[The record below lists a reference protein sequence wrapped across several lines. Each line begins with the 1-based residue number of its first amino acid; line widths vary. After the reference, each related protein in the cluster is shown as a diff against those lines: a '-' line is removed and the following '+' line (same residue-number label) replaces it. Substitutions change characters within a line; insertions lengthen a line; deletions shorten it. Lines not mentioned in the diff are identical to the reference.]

1 MKGNKQGKWTC
12 DGIPKNSNRQYND
25 TGEHTPYENDGPD
38 CLICGLPREAMIPT
52 RILPSPAPGGS
63 IRRTTAK
70 KSPLLGI
77 VAIALLL
84 LLGGGGVW
92 FLGSKT
98 LNSETEET
106 ASPNGNNSAIIGK
119 TAVNSQLIS
128 QGEKVLFIGGK
139 NDGEKATAADA
150 FAAQNWEEAIREYQQ
165 AYNTDPND
173 PEAKIY
179 LNNAQA
185 RKIGNPLTMAVVIP
199 ISQSVNEAKEVLR
212 GVAQYQ
218 DEFNRGLPGR
228 FLEVVI
234 VDEAQADIAESLAK
248 DLINSPVNVL
258 GVMGHGVDNNS
269 RNALELYEQN
279 NVAVLSSLNTAITT
293 NNGKSVVKTIPLSQ
307 SSTLLGSY
315 LKKVGETL
323 ADYAVKNRP
332 GARVA
337 VFYNS
342 DSPYSLQLKQE
353 FVNAMA
359 ATEGQVVEEVDIIA
373 GGFNADA
380 AMRGAEIVNANVAL
394 LALSKNKVDTAIALA
409 KANENSSDRLM
420 LLGADEL
427 YNPTILSKGNA
438 AIDGLVLAVPWQWN
452 SQDTFATQAAA
463 IWKGRVSWRTATSY
477 DATQALA
484 IAFNQHPGDRAAI
497 SQELNRGVNVNKS
510 VTNFSIFNNI
520 PLVRANQGKNAGFN
534 YQFDPI

>member
-1 MKGNKQGKWTC
+1 VNKQGKWTC
-12 DGIPKNSNRQYND
+12 DGVPKNSDQEYNGG
-25 TGEHTPYENDGPD
+25 GEHPPYENDGTD
-38 CLICGLPREAMIPT
+38 CLMCGLPREAMIPT
-52 RILPSPAPGGS
+52 KTLPSPAPGATIGGVRS
-63 IRRTTAK
+63 Q

-77 VAIALLL
+77 VAIAIIL
-84 LLGGGGVW
+84 LLGGSGFW
-92 FLGSKT
+92 YLGSRIFG
-98 LNSETEET
+98 SETEEART
-106 ASPNGNNSAIIGK
+106 NGGK
-119 TAVNSQLIS
+119 SSVILSETAVNSQLIS

-139 NDGEKATAADA
+139 NERQKSTAAAA
-150 FAAQNWEEAIREYQQ
+150 FASQNWEEAIREYQQ

-179 LNNAQA
+179 LNNSQA
-185 RKIGNPLTMAVVIP
+185 RKTGNPLTMAVVIP

-218 DEFNRGLPGR
+218 EEFNRGLPGR

-234 VDEAQADIAESLAK
+234 VDEAQSELAESLAQ

-269 RNALELYEQN
+269 RLALELYELN

-293 NNGKSVVKTIPLSQ
+293 NNNRSVVKTIPLSQ
-307 SSTLLGSY
+307 SSTLLGTY

-323 ADYAVKNRP
+323 ADYAVQNRP
-332 GARVA
+332 GATVA

-353 FVNAMA
+353 FINAMA
-359 ATEGQVVEEVDIIA
+359 SRNGQVVEEIDVIG
-373 GGFNADA
+373 GGFDADA
-380 AMRGAEIVNANVAL
+380 AMNGAKIVGADVAL

-409 KANENSSDRLM
+409 KANADGGDRLM

-427 YNPTILSKGNA
+427 YNPTILQRGNN

-452 SQDTFATQAAA
+452 PQDTFATQAAA

-510 VTNFSIFNNI
+510 VTNFSLFNDI
-520 PLVRANQGKNAGFN
+520 PLVRANPGNDAGFN

>member
-1 MKGNKQGKWTC
+1 MNKQGKWTC
-12 DGIPKNSNRQYND
+12 DGVPKNSDIEYY
-25 TGEHTPYENDGPD
+25 GSGPHAPCENDGPD
-38 CLICGLPREAMIPT
+38 CLECGLPREAMIPT
-52 RILPSPAPGGS
+52 RTLPSPPPGSAIGATGS
-63 IRRTTAK
+63 Q

-92 FLGSKT
+92 YLGSRIFDSDTEQASINGGK
-98 LNSETEET
+98 NSVILSE
-106 ASPNGNNSAIIGK
+106 

-128 QGEKVLFIGGK
+128 QGEKVLFIGGQNEGQK
-139 NDGEKATAADA
+139 ITAADA
-150 FAAQNWEEAIREYQQ
+150 FADQNWEEAIREYQQ
-165 AYNTDPND
+165 AYNTEPND

-179 LNNAQA
+179 LNNSQA
-185 RKIGNPLTMAVVIP
+185 RKNGNPLTMAVVIP

-218 DEFNRGLPGR
+218 EEFNRGLPGR

-234 VDEAQADIAESLAK
+234 VDEAQSELAESLAK

-269 RNALELYEQN
+269 RLALELYEQN

-293 NNGKSVVKTIPLSQ
+293 NNNRSVVKTIPLSQ
-307 SSTLLGSY
+307 SSTLLGTY

-323 ADYAVKNRP
+323 ADYAVKNKP

-342 DSPYSLQLKQE
+342 DSPYSVQLKQE
-353 FVNAMA
+353 FINAMA
-359 ATEGQVVEEVDIIA
+359 SRNGRVIEEIDIIG

-380 AMRGAEIVNANVAL
+380 AMDGAKVVGADVAL

-409 KANENSSDRLM
+409 KANADGGDRLM

-427 YNPTILSKGNA
+427 YNPTILQRGND
-438 AIDGLVLAVPWQWN
+438 AINGLVLAVPWQWN

-497 SQELNRGVNVNKS
+497 SQELNRGVDVNKS
-510 VTNFSIFNNI
+510 VTNFSIFNDI
-520 PLVRANQGKNAGFN
+520 PLVRANPGTNAGFK